1 MAYARRWRMRSY
13 HWFDNCF
20 LSGVKAIINAAEK
33 DGITICGPNGEGKP
47 KISFGNVMFNGSKAK
62 NEDYEAFGI
71 GRCSNTNYDFCKT
84 ARQPYDSVVGAVLKL
99 ALEYGYVYNVGS
111 DGDNE
116 EAEVDKL
123 YQIGKEVADGIWH
136 ELPY

>member
-1 MAYARRWRMRSY
+1 MAYARKWKMRNS
-13 HWFDNCF
+13 WFYDSF
-20 LSGVKAIINAAEK
+20 LAGVKAIINAAEK

-47 KISFGNVMFNGSKAK
+47 KINFGNVIFNGSKAK
-62 NEDYEAFGI
+62 NEDYESFGI
-71 GRCSNTNYDFCKT
+71 GNYSSDYDFCKT
-84 ARQPYDSVVGAVLKL
+84 ARQPYDSVVGAVLRL
-99 ALEYGYVYNVGS
+99 ALDYGYVYDVGS

-116 EAEVDKL
+116 EAELDKL